1 MRKVLVLA
9 LLAVFVGLGVAVQ
22 GAPAQEKAAAT
33 KAAKAAKEARWE
45 GYIVRDNPATSTLD
59 VRRKN
64 VEKRIHYG
72 DSTKWTQGTKTAD
85 KSEFKDNS
93 RVICLGNYDEK
104 GEFQASRIDL
114 RLPK

>member
-1 MRKVLVLA
+1 MRRVLVLA
-9 LLAVFVGLGVAVQ
+9 LLAVFAGLGVAVR
-22 GAPAQEKAAAT
+22 GTRAQEPAAKT
-33 KAAKAAKEARWE
+33 KAAKQARWE
-45 GYIVRDNPATSTLD
+45 GYVVRDNPATSTLD

-72 DSTKWTQGTKTAD
+72 DSTKWTQGTKSID
-85 KSEFKDNS
+85 KGEFKQNS